1 MVKLTIF
8 VTVKDKFT
16 LPSPSTQNKR
26 DIRLNC
32 RSPLEMFHRRVEIE
46 KQVLNGYLIFG
57 MARVNLDLVDQVFN
71 HRGVEI
77 FQKEIEQL
85 SCFFY
90 I

>member
-1 MVKLTIF
+1 MLYF
-8 VTVKDKFT
+8 C
-16 LPSPSTQNKR
+16 L
-26 DIRLNC
+26 RLLIATC
-32 RSPLEMFHRRVEIE
+32 KVVLQGKIQKWRFQE
-46 KQVLNGYLIFG
+46 VLNGYLIFG

-90 I
+90 V